1 MERYKGSMRSGGA
14 TAWFFQRITAV
25 VLFIGLFV
33 HWVVL
38 HYSGRG
44 EGLTYESVMARMGSP
59 AWRAFEWLF
68 LLFAVYHAVN
78 GALSIVRDFRVR
90 PWVRGT
96 LYSVLVV
103 LGVTLA
109 LVGSMT
115 ILTFNAKG

>member
-14 TAWFFQRITAV
+14 VAWFFQRLTAV
-25 VLFIGLFV
+25 VLFVGLLV

-38 HYSGRG
+38 HYGSHG
-44 EGLTYESVMARMGSP
+44 EGLTYESVAARMASP

-78 GALSIVRDFRVR
+78 GALAIVRDFRMR
-90 PWVRGT
+90 PWVRGV

-103 LGVTLA
+103 LGVSLA
-109 LVGSMT
+109 LLGSMT
-115 ILTFNAKG
+115 ILTFNARA